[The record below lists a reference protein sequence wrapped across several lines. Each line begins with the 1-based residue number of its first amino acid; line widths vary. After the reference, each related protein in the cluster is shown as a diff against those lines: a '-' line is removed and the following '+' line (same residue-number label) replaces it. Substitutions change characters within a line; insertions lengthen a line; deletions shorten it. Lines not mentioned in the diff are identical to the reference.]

1 MRDRQTLH
9 SFLGLRMLRYWLPL
23 ALGLTWSTAAL
34 AEEKDPSFAHP
45 HEITGGFAVALW
57 RTYYASTPTARLF
70 DLAYHLRPQ
79 RKGILHS
86 LRSTTGLRLGVG
98 DNEQRVFE
106 LYWRGD
112 IVGSIGAWAPT
123 LGPEIGASTLGTS
136 FVGYPRPL
144 PDDQTSLHA
153 QKLGP
158 FYLAFVATPLR
169 FCFSRFTVSAFELSI
184 GAPVI
189 GIGSVSRFQLGILSL
204 GGTL

>member
-1 MRDRQTLH
+1 MRDRQTLR
-9 SFLGLRMLRYWLPL
+9 SFVELRMLRYLVPL
-23 ALGLTWSTAAL
+23 ALSLTWSTITY

-45 HEITGGFAVALW
+45 HEISGGFAIALW

-79 RKGILHS
+79 KKGLLRS
-86 LRSTTGLRLGVG
+86 LRSTTGLRIGVG
-98 DNEQRVFE
+98 DDERQVFE

-112 IVGSIGAWAPT
+112 IMGSIGPWAPT

-136 FVGYPRPL
+136 FVGYSRPL

-169 FCFSRFTVSAFELSI
+169 FAFSRFTLSAFELSI

-189 GIGSVSRFQLGILSL
+189 GIGSVSRFQVGFFSL